1 MKMRFAAVVLA
12 LALAA
17 GCVKKGDVTER
28 TPVGDLGAYGAT
40 AVSVEVPDKVK
51 DSAKHQQNLTN
62 ALVERLRKKGFDV
75 VATDA
80 AAMIV
85 KVKVTDVDEGSS
97 LAAGLNASGGDA
109 KVAMSVDLV
118 AQKETHKS
126 LGSFDVT
133 GNSKSNTSTSIGGVN
148 TKAIEDRAS
157 TAMEAAADQI
167 ADFLGEHHGAKK

>member
-1 MKMRFAAVVLA
+1 MKKGFAIAALV

-28 TPVGDLGAYGAT
+28 TPVGDLGAYGQT

-62 ALVERLRKKGFDV
+62 ALVERLKKKGFDV

-80 AAMIV
+80 ATMIV
-85 KVKVTDVDEGSS
+85 KVKVMDVDEGSS
-97 LAAGLNASGGDA
+97 LAAGMTGGGDA

-118 AQKETHKS
+118 AQKESKS

-133 GNSKSNTSTSIGGVN
+133 GNSKSNSHTSIGGVD

-167 ADFLGEHHGAKK
+167 ADFLASKRGAKN

>member
-1 MKMRFAAVVLA
+1 MKKGFAIAALF

-17 GCVKKGDVTER
+17 GCVKKGDVNER
-28 TPVGDLGAYGAT
+28 TPVADLGAYGQT
-40 AVSVEVPDKVK
+40 AVAVEVPDKVK

-62 ALVERLRKKGFDV
+62 ALVERLKKKGFDV

-80 AAMIV
+80 ALMTV
-85 KVKVTDVDEGSS
+85 KVKVTDVDEGNA
-97 LAAGLNASGGDA
+97 LAAGMGGGDA
-109 KVAMSVDLV
+109 KVSMSVDLV
-118 AQKETHKS
+118 AKDQKN

-133 GNSKSNTSTSIGGVN
+133 GNSKSNAHTSIGGVD

-167 ADFLGEHHGAKK
+167 ADFLGSKRGAKN